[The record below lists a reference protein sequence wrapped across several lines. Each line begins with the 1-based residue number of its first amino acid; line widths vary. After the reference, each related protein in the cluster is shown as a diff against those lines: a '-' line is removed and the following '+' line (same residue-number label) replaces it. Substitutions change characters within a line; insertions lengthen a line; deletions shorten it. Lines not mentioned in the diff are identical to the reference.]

1 MLQELRDIGL
11 LQPIDAGEVLSSLI
25 VALLCGIIVA
35 WIYRRAWEL
44 DLKGVTVYRF
54 GSKSTQVI
62 ELGATER
69 PDRYLHGSKCDPE
82 ECRL

>member
-1 MLQELRDIGL
+1 MKFIAERLGAPPQR
-11 LQPIDAGEVLSSLI
+11 
-25 VALLCGIIVA
+25 
-35 WIYRRAWEL
+35 
-44 DLKGVTVYRF
+44 VTVYRF

-69 PDRYLHGSKCDPE
+69 PDRYLHGSKCDPD